1 MKMVLAIIRPARLSV
16 VKDALNEAGFSGITI
31 SSVKGRGSQKGTVER
46 YRGSEYKIDLL
57 DRVEIKVVID
67 DDDIDKVIK
76 IITDSARTNE
86 LGDGKI
92 FVLNVE
98 QAVRIRTN
106 ETGIAALEK
115 K

>member
-1 MKMVLAIIRPARLSV
+1 MIIAIIRPSRLAA
-16 VKDALNEAGFSGITI
+16 VKDALNESGFSGITVI
-31 SSVKGRGSQKGTVER
+31 AVKGRGSQRGIVER

-57 DRVEIKVVID
+57 DKVEVKVVVED
-67 DDDIDKVIK
+67 EEQDKVIK
-76 IITDSARTNE
+76 AISDSAKTNE

-106 ETGIAALEK
+106 ETGVSALEK

>member
-1 MKMVLAIIRPARLSV
+1 MIIAIIRPNRLSA
-16 VKDALNEAGFSGITI
+16 VKDTLNEGGFSGITI
-31 SSVKGRGSQKGTVER
+31 TSVKGRGTQKGIVEH

-57 DRVEIKVVID
+57 DKVEIKVVVD
-67 DDDIDKVIK
+67 DEDTDKVIK
-76 IITDSARTNE
+76 IITDAARTSE

-98 QAVRIRTN
+98 QAIRIRTN
-106 ETGIAALEK
+106 EIGIAALEK